1 MPAMFLIIFT
11 TDENASSATCWQLG
25 RYSLFSSRVLKTRP
39 AVQHCNLAGWSQSS
53 PAPRK
58 QSSPHHETRQCENP
72 GVSASASY
80 GIPK

>member
-1 MPAMFLIIFT
+1 MCLKIFT
-11 TDENASSATCWQLG
+11 TDENASSATWQLG
-25 RYSLFSSRVLKTRP
+25 RYSLFSSHVLKTRP

-58 QSSPHHETRQCENP
+58 QSSPHDETRQCENP
-72 GVSASASY
+72 RVSVSALY